1 MTLEASR
8 KRLEDIP
15 GGFQD
20 APGRSGTLLEASGTL
35 LDAVGRSWKLPLES
49 RTAQEGPNTTPVVC
63 FVAPGCLQDAPGR
76 SNITPVVFFGT
87 AGVSKAGRD
96 WRAGPHQDVF
106 FLLFFII

>member
-35 LDAVGRSWKLPLES
+35 LDAVGRSWKPPLES
-49 RTAQEGPNTTPVVC
+49 RTAREVP
-63 FVAPGCLQDAPGR
+63 
-76 SNITPVVFFGT
+76 NITHVL
-87 AGVSKAGRD
+87 
-96 WRAGPHQDVF
+96 
-106 FLLFFII
+106 FLSLWEDDGGLKPQQQVARRTPL